1 MILAALAPLLVLV
14 FALVSHDE
22 PPKRS
27 EQTIAKLYRAD
38 GVQCTA
44 FSIHEAHQ
52 LWVTTRHCVVQNPDA
67 TSLIPYADS
76 ITIGGQPAGIVFLVS
91 DEDLAV
97 LFRAGLPTRALELQA
112 EPPAV
117 GDQVHSMGYPMDA
130 PLLTTFWGHVSTLN
144 IRLGD
149 GLICTLYDL
158 RALPGDSGAPI
169 FTTRSQVVGVVM
181 WTNYGVTGGVPWSAL
196 VKLKDLHAWESS

>member
-1 MILAALAPLLVLV
+1 MILAALAPLLLLV
-14 FALVSHDE
+14 VALVSHE

-38 GVQCTA
+38 GIQCTA
-44 FSIHEAHQ
+44 FSINEAQQ
-52 LWVTTRHCVVQNPDA
+52 LWAATKHCVVQSPEA
-67 TSLIPYADS
+67 VPLSPYDGA
-76 ITIGGQPAGIVFLVS
+76 ITIGGQPATIVLLVS

-97 LFRAGLPTRALELQA
+97 LFRSGVPTRALQLQA
-112 EPPAV
+112 EAPQV

-149 GLICTLYDL
+149 GLICTLYDM

-181 WTNYGVTGGVPWSAL
+181 WTNHGVTCGVPWSAL
-196 VKLKDLHAWESS
+196 RKLVALHAWDSS